1 MEEVVSMSM
10 RRRFCRQCEGEVE
23 GSTAMGSRLTEVEAG
38 GGEDRIL
45 IQGARVPRYI
55 VQTQADALAWSGLEF
70 IAHHCPHELDS
81 LLLTVSRS

>member
-1 MEEVVSMSM
+1 MEEAVSMSM

-23 GSTAMGSRLTEVEAG
+23 GSIAMGGRLAEVEAG

-45 IQGARVPRYI
+45 IQGARV
-55 VQTQADALAWSGLEF
+55 VQTQADALAWLGLEF

-81 LLLTVSRS
+81 FLLTGSRS